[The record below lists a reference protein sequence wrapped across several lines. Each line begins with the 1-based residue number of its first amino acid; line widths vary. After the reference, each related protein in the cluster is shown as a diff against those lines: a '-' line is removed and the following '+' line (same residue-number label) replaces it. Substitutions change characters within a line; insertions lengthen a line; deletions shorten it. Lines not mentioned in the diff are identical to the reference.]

1 MEAYEFLVP
10 GSPVSVHERDRKAYR
25 AFKDRVFVEGAKVWP
40 GYLPFASSHARLTI
54 IFLCEEDGHMDVD
67 NVIKPIQDALE
78 VLYYPDDEMVSDVD
92 AHRRVLGKL
101 DPALLPHLMQRSAR
115 EGREC
120 VYVRIQSALSTE
132 ILP

>member
-10 GSPVSVHERDRKAYR
+10 GSPVSVHERDRKVYR
-25 AFKDRVFVEGAKVWP
+25 AFKDRVFAEAVRVWP
-40 GYLPFASSHARLTI
+40 GYLPFIDSYAKLTI
-54 IFLCEEDGHMDVD
+54 VFMCAEHAQPDVD
-67 NVIKPIQDALE
+67 NVIKPIMDALE
-78 VLYYPDDEMVSDVD
+78 ILYYADDQMVSDVD

-132 ILP
+132 ILS